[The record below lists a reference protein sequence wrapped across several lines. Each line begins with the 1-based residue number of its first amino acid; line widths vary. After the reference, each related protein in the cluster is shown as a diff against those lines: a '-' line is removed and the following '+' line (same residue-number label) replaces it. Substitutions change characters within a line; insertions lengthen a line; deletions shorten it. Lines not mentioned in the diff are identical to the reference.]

1 MVLRAVESGQED
13 ILYDHIVIFCEDLGS
28 FALNSEGKN
37 IKNTFNNIMYYYCM
51 RLITYLK
58 ISFCWYV
65 FIVWIDLPLFLNGNL
80 ANESTE
86 EERKYL

>member
-13 ILYDHIVIFCEDLGS
+13 ILYDHIVIFCEDKDLGS

-37 IKNTFNNIMYYYCM
+37 IKNTLNNIMYYYCM

-58 ISFCWYV
+58 IGFC
-65 FIVWIDLPLFLNGNL
+65 PLFNPCRLFFH
-80 ANESTE
+80 
-86 EERKYL
+86 